1 MVVTEGQ
8 RDGCKEMTKGKQCSW
23 RLDEALGSLILC
35 GNPALSRGMELNG
48 L

>member
-1 MVVTEGQ
+1 MVVTESQ
-8 RDGCKEMTKGKQCSW
+8 RDGCKEQCSW